1 MHSNT
6 MDANTSSD
14 IQKSDIFANGF
25 WHNNAIFAQLLGMC
39 PLLGVT
45 TSAENGFWM
54 GAATLLV
61 LIGSNLVVSLIRGVI
76 PANVRIPAYIT
87 IIAAFVSIVEMVMNA
102 WMHDMYL
109 ILGLFIPL
117 IVVNCAILGRA
128 EAFASKN
135 TPMNSLVDAL
145 AMGLG
150 FTFALV
156 LLGGVRE
163 LLGQGE
169 LFGFEIFGADYPDVL
184 MFILPPGAFIALG
197 FILAGV
203 NIINAH
209 IQKRKENKL
218 KKSMLKEEDV
228 LQKTN
233 AIATESQP

>member
-1 MHSNT
+1 MQCHNP
-6 MDANTSSD
+6 NEEPVN
-14 IQKSDIFANGF
+14 QKAEIFVNGF

-54 GAATLLV
+54 GAATLLALV
-61 LIGSNLVVSLIRGVI
+61 CSNLTVSLIRGAI

-87 IIAAFVSIVEMVMNA
+87 IIAAFVSIIEMAMNA
-102 WMHDMYL
+102 WMHEMYL

-135 TPMNSLVDAL
+135 TPINSLVDAL
-145 AMGLG
+145 AMGSG

-156 LLGGVRE
+156 LLGGIRE

-169 LFGFEIFGADYPDVL
+169 VFGFDIFGSHYPDVL

-203 NIINAH
+203 NIIN
-209 IQKRKENKL
+209 RKMKARKDRQTATLLNTQT
-218 KKSMLKEEDV
+218 EEV
-228 LQKTN
+228 Q
-233 AIATESQP
+233 S

>member
-1 MHSNT
+1 MHSN
-6 MDANTSSD
+6 ATSNSNDTPIRNAD
-14 IQKSDIFANGF
+14 ILADGL
-25 WHNNAIFAQLLGMC
+25 WHNNTIFTQLLGMC

-54 GAATLLV
+54 GAATLLA
-61 LIGSNLVVSLIRGVI
+61 LICSNVTVSLIRGGI
-76 PANVRIPAYIT
+76 PEHVRIPAYIT
-87 IIAAFVSIVEMVMNA
+87 IIAAFVSIIGMAMNA
-102 WMHDMYL
+102 WMHEMYL

-135 TPMNSLVDAL
+135 TPIHSFVDAI
-145 AMGLG
+145 AMGSG

-169 LFGFEIFGADYPDVL
+169 LFGFEVLGANYPDVL

-203 NIINAH
+203 NIIKQRMQA
-209 IQKRKENKL
+209 QKKALMMASSSSDAVEAVPQAK
-218 KKSMLKEEDV
+218 
-228 LQKTN
+228 
-233 AIATESQP
+233 

>member
-1 MHSNT
+1 MNKQ
-6 MDANTSSD
+6 AV
-14 IQKSDIFANGF
+14 FADGF

-61 LIGSNLVVSLIRGVI
+61 LLGSNLVVSLVRGVV
-76 PANVRIPAYIT
+76 PKNVRIPAYIT
-87 IIAAFVSIVEMVMNA
+87 IIAAFVTMVGMAMNA
-102 WMHDMYL
+102 WMHEMYL

-135 TPMNSLVDAL
+135 SVSDSLVDAL
-145 AMGLG
+145 AVGLG
-150 FTFALV
+150 FTMALL

-163 LLGQGE
+163 LLGQGK
-169 LFGFEIFGADYPDVL
+169 LFGFSLFGESYPDVL

-203 NIINAH
+203 NLINR
-209 IQKRKENKL
+209 QLKRRADVAKAEAIRL
-218 KKSMLKEEDV
+218 EMVDKSRMSTAVEV
-228 LQKTN
+228 
-233 AIATESQP
+233 S

>member
-1 MHSNT
+1 MN
-6 MDANTSSD
+6 
-14 IQKSDIFANGF
+14 KSEIFADGF
-25 WHNNAIFAQLLGMC
+25 WHNNTIFAQLLGMC

-61 LIGSNLVVSLIRGVI
+61 LAGSNLVVSMVRGLI
-76 PANVRIPAYIT
+76 PKNVRIPAYIT
-87 IIAAFVSIVEMVMNA
+87 IIAAFVTVVGMAMNA
-102 WMHDMYL
+102 WMHEMYL

-135 TPMNSLVDAL
+135 SVSDALMDAL
-145 AMGLG
+145 AVGLG

-163 LLGQGE
+163 LFGQGE
-169 LFGFEIFGADYPDVL
+169 LFGFNVFGESYPDVL

-197 FILAGV
+197 FILAA
-203 NIINAH
+203 INLINRSFA
-209 IQKRKENKL
+209 RRAEAR
-218 KKSMLKEEDV
+218 V
-228 LQKTN
+228 LAQST
-233 AIATESQP
+233 AEAAPATVEAQ

>member
-1 MHSNT
+1 MHSNASDT
-6 MDANTSSD
+6 NSPAD
-14 IQKSDIFANGF
+14 IQKGEIFANGF

-54 GAATLLV
+54 GAATLLA
-61 LIGSNLVVSLIRGVI
+61 LICSNLTVSLIRGAI

-87 IIAAFVSIVEMVMNA
+87 IIAAFVSIIEMAMNA
-102 WMHDMYL
+102 WMHEMYL

-135 TPMNSLVDAL
+135 TPINSLVDAL
-145 AMGLG
+145 AMGSG

-156 LLGGVRE
+156 LLGGIRE

-169 LFGFEIFGADYPDVL
+169 VFGFDIFGSSYPDVL

-203 NIINAH
+203 NIIN
-209 IQKRKENKL
+209 RKMKARKDRQAAALLN
-218 KKSMLKEEDV
+218 M
-228 LQKTN
+228 QKTS
-233 AIATESQP
+233 TQPAEVQS

>member
-1 MHSNT
+1 MAST
-6 MDANTSSD
+6 DAMLNK
-14 IQKSDIFANGF
+14 QEIFTDGF

-54 GAATLLV
+54 GLATLLV
-61 LIGSNLVVSLIRGVI
+61 LVGSNLIVSLVRGFI
-76 PANVRIPAYIT
+76 PDEVRIPAYIV
-87 IIAAFVSIVEMVMNA
+87 IIASLVTVVELTMNA
-102 WMHDMYL
+102 WMHEMYL

-135 TPMNSLVDAL
+135 NVMDSLVDAL
-145 AMGLG
+145 GMGLG
-150 FTFALV
+150 FTFALL

-169 LFGFEIFGADYPDVL
+169 LFGFDILGANYPDVL
-184 MFILPPGAFIALG
+184 LFILPPGAFIALG

-203 NIINAH
+203 NLVNL
-209 IQKRKENKL
+209 KL
-218 KKSMLKEEDV
+218 KAKKEVE
-228 LQKTN
+228 LTQAK
-233 AIATESQP
+233 AEAAS

>member
-1 MHSNT
+1 MNK
-6 MDANTSSD
+6 
-14 IQKSDIFANGF
+14 QEVFADGF
-25 WHNNAIFAQLLGMC
+25 WHNNTIFAQLLGMC

-54 GAATLLV
+54 GAATVLV
-61 LIGSNLVVSLIRGVI
+61 LLGSNLVVSMVRGII
-76 PANVRIPAYIT
+76 PKNVRIPAYIT
-87 IIAAFVSIVEMVMNA
+87 IIAAFVTVVSMAMNA

-135 TPMNSLVDAL
+135 SISDAVVDAL
-145 AMGLG
+145 AVGLG
-150 FTFALV
+150 FTMALLV
-156 LLGGVRE
+156 LGGVRE

-169 LFGFEIFGADYPDVL
+169 LFGFSVFGESYPDVL

-203 NIINAH
+203 NLIN
-209 IQKRKENKL
+209 RKLAGRAAAAEAA
-218 KKSMLKEEDV
+218 
-228 LQKTN
+228 
-233 AIATESQP
+233 AIAVEAN

>member
-1 MHSNT
+1 MHSNAS
-6 MDANTSSD
+6 DSNNAPD
-14 IQKSDIFANGF
+14 IQKAEIFANGF

-54 GAATLLV
+54 GAATVLALV
-61 LIGSNLVVSLIRGVI
+61 CSNLTVSLIRGAI

-87 IIAAFVSIVEMVMNA
+87 IIAAFVSIIEMAMNA
-102 WMHDMYL
+102 WMHEMYL

-135 TPMNSLVDAL
+135 TPINSLVDAL
-145 AMGLG
+145 AMGSG

-156 LLGGVRE
+156 LLGGIRE

-169 LFGFEIFGADYPDVL
+169 VFGFDVFGADYPDVL

-203 NIINAH
+203 NITNRKMKERKD
-209 IQKRKENKL
+209 QKAAALAN
-218 KKSMLKEEDV
+218 
-228 LQKTN
+228 
-233 AIATESQP
+233 IATENTQTAEVQP